1 LRFGIANLG
10 YWLLAIGYMNEPRAS
25 ELRLL
30 ETALYLDDVGQ
41 GVRFYQELFEFP
53 LLSGDA
59 QPEATFAALE
69 LPGEAVLL
77 FFKRG
82 ANAQPLE
89 TGGGIIPPHGGE
101 GRLHLAFAIS
111 ADSYESW
118 KTKLITRNL
127 PIESEVRW
135 PRGGRSLYF
144 RDPESNLVELATPG
158 IWNFQS
164 P

>member
-1 LRFGIANLG
+1 
-10 YWLLAIGYMNEPRAS
+10 MNEPKAS
-25 ELRLL
+25 EFRLL

-59 QPEATFAALE
+59 QPGATFAALE

-82 ANAQPLE
+82 VNAQPLE

-111 ADSYESW
+111 AGSYESW
-118 KTKLITRNL
+118 KTQLITRNI
-127 PIESEVRW
+127 PIESEGQL
-135 PRGGRSLYF
+135 PRGGPNPSF
-144 RDPESNLVELATPG
+144 PGTQSKLVEL
-158 IWNFQS
+158 S
-164 P
+164 PPAVWGLCLL

>member
-1 LRFGIANLG
+1 
-10 YWLLAIGYMNEPRAS
+10 MNEPKAS

-59 QPEATFAALE
+59 QPGATFAALE

-82 ANAQPLE
+82 VNAQPLE
-89 TGGGIIPPHGGE
+89 TAGGIIPPHAGE
-101 GRLHLAFAIS
+101 RRLHLTFPHS
-111 ADSYESW
+111 PDSSQPCH
-118 KTKLITRNL
+118 T
-127 PIESEVRW
+127 
-135 PRGGRSLYF
+135 
-144 RDPESNLVELATPG
+144 
-158 IWNFQS
+158 
-164 P
+164 

>member
-1 LRFGIANLG
+1 MKTPKIT
-10 YWLLAIGYMNEPRAS
+10 
-25 ELRLL
+25 RLL

-53 LLSGDA
+53 LLSGAA

-111 ADSYESW
+111 AGSYESW
-118 KTKLITRNL
+118 KTKLITRNI
-127 PIESEVRW
+127 PIESEVRTW
-135 PRGGRSLYF
+135 RPKSLFSGSGKQPGGTGHPWAVGVSLT
-144 RDPESNLVELATPG
+144 RLRLV
-158 IWNFQS
+158 S
-164 P
+164 K